1 MSLEN
6 LSRSYKESAKLLR
19 DRLTLLRAMA
29 RQTQDPEEKYALN
42 HRINTLAPILTE
54 MNDLEELT
62 RRYYERG
69 YWRNEKYTL

>member
-6 LSRSYKESAKLLR
+6 LSWSYKESAKLLR